1 MTTALIKIASAPT
14 IESLTKLI
22 NEYYYSTTYRIE
34 EGKVYNSK
42 GLFEKGVVTKKGKRF
57 IYSVTN

>member
-1 MTTALIKIASAPT
+1 MTTALIKIVSAPT
-14 IESLTKLI
+14 IERLEKLI
-22 NEYYYSTTYRIE
+22 NQYHYSTTFVIK

-42 GLFEKGVVTKKGKRF
+42 GLFEKGVVSKKGKRF